1 MRLIFSVFALLVIA
15 VTPVGADE
23 ELHLPLDAGGDRV
36 PAYLIQ
42 VPDSVDGVLI
52 ANAAASELVH
62 VANDASTYPVV
73 SRRYMSVGT
82 RGVGKQRSGDR
93 KTPLGIYFMTEEL
106 DTRRMDPKYGAA
118 AFVLDYPNA
127 WDRRQAKTGHGIWL
141 HGVHPATPVRPP
153 LDTDGCL
160 ALPNAELLSLKP
172 NLVMHSMPVIVAR
185 RMEWSSPERIAELR
199 DALADAIEAWRT
211 SLETSDLHAHLAHYH
226 SDFVARG
233 MGKPEWARFKAASL
247 SANPVTHVDVDDL
260 LLLRDPEDPTL
271 YLARFRQTLV
281 SGTGNVSLTKRLYW
295 RQEDAGFRIIAED
308 AG

>member
-1 MRLIFSVFALLVIA
+1 MRLISSVFALVLAATIA
-15 VTPVGADE
+15 GADE
-23 ELHLPLDAGGDRV
+23 EMYLLPEPGSDRV

-42 VPDSVDGVLI
+42 VPDSIDGVLI

-62 VANDASTYPVV
+62 VANEASSYTVL

-106 DTRRMDPKYGAA
+106 DTHRMDPKYGAA
-118 AFVLDYPNA
+118 AFVLDYPNV
-127 WDRRQAKTGHGIWL
+127 WDRRQARTGYGIWL
-141 HGVHPATPVRPP
+141 HGVHPATPMRPP

-172 NLVMHSMPVIVAR
+172 SLVMHSMPVIVAR
-185 RMEWSSPERIAELR
+185 RMEWSSPEQIAELR
-199 DALADAIEAWRT
+199 DALADAVEGWRM
-211 SLETSDLHAHLAHYH
+211 SLEVGDLHAHLAHYH
-226 SDFVARG
+226 NDFAARG
-233 MGKPEWARFKAASL
+233 MSKPEWARFRAASL
-247 SANPVTHVDVDDL
+247 STNPVTDVDVDEL
-260 LLLRDPEDPTL
+260 MLLRDPEDPTL

-281 SGTGNVSLTKRLYW
+281 SDSGSVSLTKRLYW
-295 RQEDAGFRIIAED
+295 RQEDSGFLVIAED